1 MKLARKEILAAAVI
15 AALLLAGLIFSG
27 EVALAQEEGII
38 AFVNLEELF
47 EAHPDK
53 AQAEEQLNLEAQEL
67 QQELEEKAEDLNQ
80 DEQHQ
85 LLQEYQQR
93 LNQREQ
99 ELIQEV
105 LDQIESLIV
114 ELAEERGFQVVLD
127 GQNVLY
133 GGYDLTPELIERLE
147 E

>member
-1 MKLARKEILAAAVI
+1 MKLARSEMIAAAVI
-15 AALLLAGLIFSG
+15 AALLLAGLFFSEG
-27 EVALAQEEGII
+27 RVLAQNEGLI

-67 QQELEEKAEDLNQ
+67 QQELEERAEDLSQ
-80 DEQHQ
+80 DEQQQ

-105 LDQIESLIV
+105 LGQIEGLII
-114 ELAEERGFQVVLD
+114 ELAEEKGIEVVLD